1 MPAYNSRRV
10 GLAIQA
16 LRQRLEAAR
25 ADLQP
30 RRRFA
35 FSGHLRQPK
44 QALGYASESA
54 AAAAPNEAL
63 GSGPGIAVATAPL
76 AEPAMPKADERPP
89 GAVGEFSGAEEG
101 VSGARWGACEAPH
114 ADQSTIAG
122 AAHEEGAPVGS
133 IKHDPAVANGAV
145 GDAPAGRAPLEAPT
159 ECVAVKEGAAADARA
174 GSPAGGVS
182 AAPSGML
189 DTDWYNGQS
198 Q

>member
-1 MPAYNSRRV
+1 M

-44 QALGYASESA
+44 QTLGGASKSA
-54 AAAAPNEAL
+54 AAAAPKEAL
-63 GSGPGIAVATAPL
+63 GSGPDTAIAAAPL
-76 AEPAMPKADERPP
+76 AEPAMPKSDERSP
-89 GAVGEFSGAEEG
+89 GAVGEVLGAGEG
-101 VSGARWGACEAPH
+101 VSGARRGACEAPH
-114 ADQSTIAG
+114 ADQSAIAG
-122 AAHEEGAPVGS
+122 AAHEEGAPLGL
-133 IKHDPAVANGAV
+133 IKHGPAFANGAMA
-145 GDAPAGRAPLEAPT
+145 DAPAGGAPLDAPS
-159 ECVAVKEGAAADARA
+159 ECVAVKDGAAADARA
-174 GSPAGGVS
+174 GAPAGDGA

-189 DTDWYNGQS
+189 DTDWCDGQS

>member
-1 MPAYNSRRV
+1 M

-44 QALGYASESA
+44 QTLGGASESA
-54 AAAAPNEAL
+54 AAAVSKEAL
-63 GSGPGIAVATAPL
+63 GSGPDAAVATAPL
-76 AEPAMPKADERPP
+76 AEPAMPKSDEKTP
-89 GAVGEFSGAEEG
+89 GAVGEVLGAEGG
-101 VSGARWGACEAPH
+101 VSGARRGACEAPH
-114 ADQSTIAG
+114 ADHRPIAG
-122 AAHEEGAPVGS
+122 AAHEEGAPLGS
-133 IKHDPAVANGAV
+133 IEHGPAVANGAV
-145 GDAPAGRAPLEAPT
+145 ADAPAGGALLDAPMK
-159 ECVAVKEGAAADARA
+159 CVAVKDGAAADARA
-174 GSPAGGVS
+174 GAPAGDDA

-189 DTDWYNGQS
+189 DTDWCGGPS